1 MHPNLSS
8 LSTKALV
15 NNKVEGKDVTLKEEG
30 PNNDKVNVED
40 PPDMLRLLPVGL
52 SKRSQEQYHKSN
64 KGNSRM
70 TPSIYARKVID
81 TSCNMPTN
89 VFPV

>member
-1 MHPNLSS
+1 MIIKQYNGNWHKKLYLVMHPNLSS

-40 PPDMLRLLPVGL
+40 PVDMLKTT
-52 SKRSQEQYHKSN
+52 S
-64 KGNSRM
+64 SR
-70 TPSIYARKVID
+70 P
-81 TSCNMPTN
+81 
-89 VFPV
+89 F

>member
-15 NNKVEGKDVTLKEEG
+15 NNKVEGKDATLKNEG

-40 PPDMLRLLPVGL
+40 PLDKLDYLPDGL
-52 SKRSQEQYHKSN
+52 SQSSL
-64 KGNSRM
+64 
-70 TPSIYARKVID
+70 
-81 TSCNMPTN
+81 TN
-89 VFPV
+89 H